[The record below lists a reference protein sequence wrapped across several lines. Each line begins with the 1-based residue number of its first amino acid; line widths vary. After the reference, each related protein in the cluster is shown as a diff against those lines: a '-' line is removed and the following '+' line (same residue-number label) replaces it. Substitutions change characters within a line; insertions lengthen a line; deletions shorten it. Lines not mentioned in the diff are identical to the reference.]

1 MPWSAA
7 LALTAALLAA
17 AGQPPKPDPP
27 KPDPKATPK
36 KAAGQPPKAD
46 PGKDTGE
53 AAATVRDEFQRLQ
66 GTWQV
71 EGWAEGGAE
80 AADAKTRGV
89 FVGGNIFV
97 FRRDGK
103 THQAG
108 VLQLDPGKGPRT
120 FNATVREGAGR
131 DGVLLGIYRF
141 AADADGLTLTLCYD
155 PAGQARPADF
165 NPDPAGGFVL
175 VKLRKPK
182 PPADEAVEIAGKY
195 RSELVEATGKTVV
208 TEAVVERRG
217 DSYLVTYTQ
226 DGRTL
231 FVGTALRKGSQL
243 SMCWVSA
250 GQVGVSVYLI
260 EKGPKLVGEYTAL
273 AGIGVTGKETLTPW
287 KRID

>member
-7 LALTAALLAA
+7 LALAAALA
-17 AGQPPKPDPP
+17 
-27 KPDPKATPK
+27 
-36 KAAGQPPKAD
+36 AAGQPPKAD
-46 PGKDTGE
+46 PPKPDPKDPPKKAAPKPPPKGE
-53 AAATVRDEFQRLQ
+53 KADKGDGPAVRDEFQRLQ

-80 AADAKTRGV
+80 AADAKARGV
-89 FVGGNIFV
+89 FVGGNVFV

-108 VLQLDPGKGPRT
+108 VLQLDPAKGPRT

-131 DGVLLGIYRF
+131 DGVLLGIYKF

-165 NPDPAGGFVL
+165 NPDPAAGCVV

-217 DSYLVTYTQ
+217 DAYLVTYTL
-226 DGRTL
+226 DGRVL
-231 FVGTALRKGSQL
+231 FAGTALRKGGQL
-243 SMCWVSA
+243 SMCWVSGN
-250 GQVGVSVYLI
+250 GQAGVSVYLI

-287 KRID
+287 RRID